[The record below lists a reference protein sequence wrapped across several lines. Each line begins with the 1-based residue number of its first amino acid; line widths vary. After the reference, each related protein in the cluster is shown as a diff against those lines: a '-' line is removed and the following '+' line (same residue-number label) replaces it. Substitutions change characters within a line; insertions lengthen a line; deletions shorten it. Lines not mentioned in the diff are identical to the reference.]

1 LNLSLYWVV
10 GMNQLMNYKM
20 ENDTQQKII
29 ALQEEMIQVL
39 MDGIQAR
46 DKFIKLLERQLER
59 ADKFIIAQH
68 EQQQK

>member
-1 LNLSLYWVV
+1 MSLSLYYLV

-20 ENDTQQKII
+20 EDDTQQKII

-39 MDGIQAR
+39 TEGIQAR

-68 EQQQK
+68 EQQK

>member
-1 LNLSLYWVV
+1 
-10 GMNQLMNYKM
+10 MNQLKNKM
-20 ENDTQQKII
+20 EDDTQLKII

-59 ADKFIIAQH
+59 AEKFIIAQH

>member
-1 LNLSLYWVV
+1 
-10 GMNQLMNYKM
+10 M
-20 ENDTQQKII
+20 EDDIQQKII
-29 ALQEEMIQVL
+29 ALQEEMIQIL
-39 MDGIQAR
+39 TEGIQAR

>member
-1 LNLSLYWVV
+1 MNLSLYWVV
-10 GMNQLMNYKM
+10 GTNQLMNYKM
-20 ENDTQQKII
+20 EDDTQQKII

-59 ADKFIIAQH
+59 ADKFITAQN

>member
-1 LNLSLYWVV
+1 
-10 GMNQLMNYKM
+10 MNYKM
-20 ENDTQQKII
+20 EDQQQKII

-59 ADKFIIAQH
+59 ADKFITAQH
-68 EQQQK
+68 EQQK

>member
-1 LNLSLYWVV
+1 
-10 GMNQLMNYKM
+10 M
-20 ENDTQQKII
+20 EDDTQQKII
-29 ALQEEMIQVL
+29 ALQEEMIQL
-39 MDGIQAR
+39 LTNGIQAR

>member
-1 LNLSLYWVV
+1 MNLSLYWVV

-59 ADKFIIAQH
+59 AEKFIIAQH

>member
-1 LNLSLYWVV
+1 MISNLYYLV
-10 GMNQLMNYKM
+10 GTNQLKNIKM
-20 ENDTQQKII
+20 EDDTQQKII

-39 MDGIQAR
+39 TNGIQAR
-46 DKFIKLLERQLER
+46 DKFIEFLEKQLER